1 MFYGRVDAADV
12 ITLNL
17 LHPLQSI
24 PIQSWTFKDESVIR
38 IGRATDNQV
47 ILYSAVVSRHH
58 VELRRR
64 GSTWEVVNLGANGTY
79 LDGKRITE
87 APITDGAMIRLARSG
102 PQIQIHLGASEVKEG
117 QKIISTQ
124 KRSSAETQPDKSRD
138 TLVNPRSDNRED
150 AAGIDS

>member
-1 MFYGRVDAADV
+1 VFYERFDVANV

-24 PIQSWTFKDESVIR
+24 PIQSWTFEDESVIR

-64 GSTWEVVNLGANGTY
+64 GSVWEVFNLGANGTY
-79 LDGKRITE
+79 LDGKRIAE
-87 APITDGAMIRLARSG
+87 APVTDGALIRLARSG
-102 PQIQIHLGASEVKEG
+102 PQIQIHLGASEIKEG
-117 QKIISTQ
+117 QKIITQ
-124 KRSSAETQPDKSRD
+124 KRSPAEPQTDKSRD

-150 AAGIDS
+150 AAQLDS

>member
-1 MFYGRVDAADV
+1 M

-24 PIQSWTFKDESVIR
+24 PIQTWTFDNESVIR

-58 VELRRR
+58 VELRRQ

-79 LDGKRITE
+79 LDGKRIAE
-87 APITDGAMIRLARSG
+87 APLRDGSLIRLARSG
-102 PQIQIHLGASEVKEG
+102 PQIQVQLETSEEKEG
-117 QKIISTQ
+117 RKIASQ
-124 KRSSAETQPDKSRD
+124 PRSRSVSAGESPAEPKPDKSRE
-138 TLVNPRSDNRED
+138 TLVYQRVED
-150 AAGIDS
+150 SEGTTQPDS

>member
-1 MFYGRVDAADV
+1 M

-24 PIQSWTFKDESVIR
+24 PIQSWTFLAESVIR

-64 GSTWEVVNLGANGTY
+64 GEAWEVVNLGANGTY
-79 LDGKRITE
+79 LDGKRISE
-87 APITDGAMIRLARSG
+87 APIADGALIRLARSG
-102 PQIQIHLGASEVKEG
+102 PQIQIHLGAAEIKEG
-117 QKIISTQ
+117 QKIISQ
-124 KRSSAETQPDKSRD
+124 KRSPELPQPDKSRD

-150 AAGIDS
+150 AAGSDL

>member
-1 MFYGRVDAADV
+1 M

-24 PIQSWTFKDESVIR
+24 PIQSWTFEDESVIS

-64 GSTWEVVNLGANGTY
+64 GSNWEVVNLGANGTY
-79 LDGKRITE
+79 LDGKRISE
-87 APITDGAMIRLARSG
+87 APIADGALIRLARSG
-102 PQIQIHLGASEVKEG
+102 PQIQIHLGAAELNEG
-117 QKIISTQ
+117 QKIISP
-124 KRSSAETQPDKSRD
+124 KRAPNDPQPDKSRD

-150 AAGIDS
+150 PAENDS

>member
-1 MFYGRVDAADV
+1 MFYERFNPANV

-24 PIQSWTFKDESVIR
+24 PIQSWTFEDESVIR

-58 VELRRR
+58 VELRRQ

-87 APITDGAMIRLARSG
+87 APVIDGALIRLARSG
-102 PQIQIHLGASEVKEG
+102 PQIQIHLGTSEVQEG
-117 QKIISTQ
+117 QKIIPQ
-124 KRSSAETQPDKSRD
+124 KRSPAEPQADKSRD

-150 AAGIDS
+150 AAQLDS

>member
-1 MFYGRVDAADV
+1 M

-24 PIQSWTFKDESVIR
+24 PIQSWTFEDESVIS

-79 LDGKRITE
+79 LDGKRISE
-87 APITDGAMIRLARSG
+87 ASIADGALIRLARSG
-102 PQIQIHLGASEVKEG
+102 PQIQIHLGGSEVKDG
-117 QKIISTQ
+117 QKIISHP
-124 KRSSAETQPDKSRD
+124 RSPADTPPDKSRD
-138 TLVNPRSDNRED
+138 TLVNPRIDNRED
-150 AAGIDS
+150 LTGSDA

>member
-1 MFYGRVDAADV
+1 M

-24 PIQSWTFKDESVIR
+24 PIQSWTFEDESVIS

-64 GSTWEVVNLGANGTY
+64 GSSWEVVNLGANGTY
-79 LDGKRITE
+79 LDGKRISE
-87 APITDGAMIRLARSG
+87 APIGDGALIRLARSG
-102 PQIQIHLGASEVKEG
+102 PQIQIHLGAPEVKEG
-117 QKIISTQ
+117 QKIISQ
-124 KRSSAETQPDKSRD
+124 KRAPADSQPDKSRD
-138 TLVNPRSDNRED
+138 TLVNPRSDNREEL
-150 AAGIDS
+150 AEPDSS